1 MLATGELD
9 QRLGGPAQ
17 NDILRSR
24 RRTVYA
30 ASSRN
35 GDQFASD
42 HFLRLFD
49 FATPRASIAKR
60 TTTTIPQQF
69 LFMLNSQF
77 MVDRAR
83 QFYSRLAVESEDPRT
98 RIERSY
104 ALLYSREPSPDEL
117 EIGLKFISGGE
128 SSDPSDKIDKWVQ
141 YCQVLLS
148 SNELMFIR

>member
-1 MLATGELD
+1 MFATGELD
-9 QRLGGPAQ
+9 QQLGGPPQ
-17 NDILRSR
+17 NNILQSR

-42 HFLRLFD
+42 RFLRLFD

-77 MVDRAR
+77 MIERAR
-83 QFYSRLAVESEDPRT
+83 QFFNRLAIESEDSQT
-98 RIERSY
+98 RIERGY
-104 ALLYSREPSPDEL
+104 ALLYNREPTQEEL
-117 EIGLKFISGGE
+117 TIGLAFVASPPTQGT
-128 SSDPSDKIDKWVQ
+128 DKLDKWIQ